1 MMMNTEEVVV
11 EVETEEE
18 GLVAGDTMVGR
29 VEGVEGTEETGTMI
43 AGTMDAATMVLF
55 NHSWEV
61 WAEADPWPITS
72 PSLTSTPPAPR

>member
-1 MMMNTEEVVV
+1 MMMTTEVVVV

-29 VEGVEGTEETGTMI
+29 DEEVAGTEETGTMI

-55 NHSWEV
+55 SHSWEV
-61 WAEADPWPITS
+61 VAEADPWPTTS

>member
-1 MMMNTEEVVV
+1 MMMTTEEVVV

-29 VEGVEGTEETGTMI
+29 VEEVAETEETGTMI

-55 NHSWEV
+55 NHSW
-61 WAEADPWPITS
+61 AEADPWPITS